1 MFEIFNNLIVDGL
14 RSLEGAQLRV
24 VNDIFLTFFLLSVTS
39 IFGRRKFLDV
49 VGRRHGVGILHFI
62 HPILELLEDVFDG
75 IKIMMIFL
83 GVLIEFIFQ

>member
-1 MFEIFNNLIVDGL
+1 MLEIFNNLVVDGL
-14 RSLEGAQLRV
+14 GSFKRTQLRV
-24 VNDIFLTFFLLSVTS
+24 VNDIFLTFFLLSITS
-39 IFGRRKFLDV
+39 IFGRRKFLNV

-75 IKIMMIFL
+75 IEIMMIFL